1 MGIAIW
7 GLPAGK
13 PVEKSLANK
22 GLIDY
27 IGSHDGRWPERNR
40 GGVAMFSWQL
50 DDELA
55 LLFLQP
61 DMASELFRLCQRN
74 RDYLSQWL
82 PWVPHIQQPADSA
95 TFIRH
100 AIEKFARGEGLTTA
114 IEYQGE
120 VVGVIGYNQIDHEL
134 GKVTI
139 GYWLAERWQGH
150 GIITR
155 ACQALIHHAFEEMGM
170 EKVEISAALENEASR
185 AVCER
190 LGMTQE
196 GITRR
201 AERLADRVVDHVH
214 YGLLRDEWL
223 RLRDL

>member
-1 MGIAIW
+1 MATGRRVGTAVFAARH
-7 GLPAGK
+7 GQRTFRPVPGEPRLPH
-13 PVEKSLANK
+13 PVAALAP
-22 GLIDY
+22 Y
-27 IGSHDGRWPERNR
+27 
-40 GGVAMFSWQL
+40 
-50 DDELA
+50 
-55 LLFLQP
+55 
-61 DMASELFRLCQRN
+61 
-74 RDYLSQWL
+74 
-82 PWVPHIQQPADSA
+82 IQQPADSA

-120 VVGVIGYNQIDHEL
+120 VVGVIGYNQIDQAL
-134 GKVTI
+134 AKVTI
-139 GYWLAERWQGH
+139 GYWLAERWQGN

-170 EKVEISAALENEASR
+170 EKVEISAAVENEPSR

-190 LGMTQE
+190 LGMQQE

-214 YGLLRDEWL
+214 YGLLRDDWL
-223 RLRDL
+223 RQRDH

>member
-1 MGIAIW
+1 M
-7 GLPAGK
+7 
-13 PVEKSLANK
+13 
-22 GLIDY
+22 
-27 IGSHDGRWPERNR
+27 
-40 GGVAMFSWQL
+40 
-50 DDELA
+50 
-55 LLFLQP
+55 
-61 DMASELFRLCQRN
+61 
-74 RDYLSQWL
+74 
-82 PWVPHIQQPADSA
+82 PHIQQPADSA

-120 VVGVIGYNQIDHEL
+120 VVGVIGYNQIDQDL
-134 GKVTI
+134 GKVAI

-196 GITRR
+196 GMTRR

>member
-1 MGIAIW
+1 M
-7 GLPAGK
+7 AG
-13 PVEKSLANK
+13 
-22 GLIDY
+22 G
-27 IGSHDGRWPERNR
+27 NR

-82 PWVPHIQQPADSA
+82 PWCPTSSSLPTAPPSFATPSRSLPGGGADHGHRVS
-95 TFIRH
+95 
-100 AIEKFARGEGLTTA
+100 
-114 IEYQGE
+114 GE
-120 VVGVIGYNQIDHEL
+120 VVGVTGYNQIDHEL

-139 GYWLAERWQGH
+139 GYRLAERWQGH

-155 ACQALIHHAFEEMGM
+155 ACQAPIHHAFGGDGDGEGGDQRRPRERG
-170 EKVEISAALENEASR
+170 EPSR
-185 AVCER
+185 CER

-223 RLRDL
+223 RLRDLLMTLLSASQPPEGEMTTLPHIATPAPG

>member
-1 MGIAIW
+1 MTLGSRCPHGDRHM

-82 PWVPHIQQPADSA
+82 PWVPHISSPPTAPPSFATPSRSLPEGGADHGHRVSGRWSA
-95 TFIRH
+95 SSVTTRSIR
-100 AIEKFARGEGLTTA
+100 
-114 IEYQGE
+114 
-120 VVGVIGYNQIDHEL
+120 
-134 GKVTI
+134 
-139 GYWLAERWQGH
+139 
-150 GIITR
+150 
-155 ACQALIHHAFEEMGM
+155 
-170 EKVEISAALENEASR
+170 ISAR
-185 AVCER
+185 
-190 LGMTQE
+190 
-196 GITRR
+196 
-201 AERLADRVVDHVH
+201 
-214 YGLLRDEWL
+214 
-223 RLRDL
+223 